1 MRSPD
6 LKAVAT
12 YLSPKDVARLDNL
25 AKHYNWSRSTILLR
39 AVQLVLDDPKVLTVQ
54 LSKVGS

>member
-1 MRSPD
+1 MRKPD

-12 YLSPKDVARLDNL
+12 YLSPKDVAKLDKL

-39 AVQLVLDDPKVLTVQ
+39 AVQLVLGDPTLLTAQ
-54 LSKVGS
+54 LSKVGA